1 MVSTYRTYMYIANI
15 MIKYDLH
22 VVYNIRVIS
31 LPWHTDI
38 IPTWQPGMQS
48 NAHEV
53 MMGILN
59 SRSALVVHIPDI
71 IRFEMLT
78 TGQNLSVSEYY

>member
-1 MVSTYRTYMYIANI
+1 
-15 MIKYDLH
+15 
-22 VVYNIRVIS
+22 
-31 LPWHTDI
+31 
-38 IPTWQPGMQS
+38 MQS

-78 TGQNLSVSEYY
+78 TGQNLSVSECIIETVSGLVICSNCQGRNETISQSS